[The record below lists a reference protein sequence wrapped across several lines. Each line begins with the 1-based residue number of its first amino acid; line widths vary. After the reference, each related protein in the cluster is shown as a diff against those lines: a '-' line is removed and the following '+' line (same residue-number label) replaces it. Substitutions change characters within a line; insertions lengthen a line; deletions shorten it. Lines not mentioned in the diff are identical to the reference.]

1 MAILNLPT
9 FTEQKVK
16 TPEEKLLES
25 LQQMQIE
32 RPQAEVPRFTRYG
45 NRMAERGGFDVL
57 PQEQL
62 RGMTQQQVDEYEAE
76 RRKARGAGISETLMR
91 VGQAFAGQD
100 ADAGI
105 VRRQQA
111 RQAQEQQAEQ
121 KAQMQ
126 AFKDVPKNIS
136 ARDYGSNKEYYT
148 ALGKSY
154 MSKGF
159 IDQGIKF
166 LELGKPATPTDL
178 TKQLISSR
186 KDEQKTFNAVK
197 SAVNNYKQI
206 MDAAE
211 SKGGAASYALMVKFI
226 KQLDDS
232 VVKEGEVRTFGDFQ
246 GVAAN
251 FKNAVNKASGEGFTG
266 QTKAE
271 ILNLAR
277 KTVDRLI
284 KDYNDYRGG
293 TDIFYNQIGL
303 SPELLFSGLELNTE
317 GLDLGKTYTAQ
328 DFETEIID
336 VID

>member
-1 MAILNLPT
+1 MSIGKLQNMGGNFVSRLGGADILKQDELSKLDPQQLMAYNQQKEAAKNLGMRELSARLSDAFGGRDVT
-9 FTEQKVK
+9 ARAAQRKAIQQGE
-16 TPEEKLLES
+16 EEK
-25 LQQMQIE
+25 
-32 RPQAEVPRFTRYG
+32 
-45 NRMAERGGFDVL
+45 
-57 PQEQL
+57 
-62 RGMTQQQVDEYEAE
+62 
-76 RRKARGAGISETLMR
+76 RKAKE
-91 VGQAFAGQD
+91 
-100 ADAGI
+100 
-105 VRRQQA
+105 
-111 RQAQEQQAEQ
+111 
-121 KAQMQ
+121 QMQ

-136 ARDYGSNKEYYT
+136 AKDYGSNKEYFT

-154 MSKGF
+154 LSKGF
-159 IDQGIKF
+159 ADQGIKF
-166 LELGKPATPTDL
+166 LELGKPTTATDL

-197 SAVNNYKQI
+197 SGVDNFKQI

-211 SKGGAASYALMVKFI
+211 SEGGAASYALMVKFI

-246 GVAAN
+246 GLAAN
-251 FKNAVNKASGEGFTG
+251 FKNAVNKAEGKGFTG
-266 QTKAE
+266 ETKAE

-277 KTVDRLI
+277 QTVDRLI

-328 DFETEIID
+328 DFETID
-336 VID
+336 VLD

>member
-1 MAILNLPT
+1 MPILNNKPLDPFGT
-9 FTEQKVK
+9 NTLFNDIQNTNAQIQSMNI
-16 TPEEKLLES
+16 P
-25 LQQMQIE
+25 QQTQPMNIPQQTQPMQE
-32 RPQAEVPRFTRYG
+32 DP
-45 NRMAERGGFDVL
+45 M
-57 PQEQL
+57 
-62 RGMTQQQVDEYEAE
+62 
-76 RRKARGAGISETLMR
+76 
-91 VGQAFAGQD
+91 
-100 ADAGI
+100 
-105 VRRQQA
+105 VRRQRAGNMMLALSDVLRGQDPSQGVMQ
-111 RQAQEQQAEQ
+111 RQKMLQAQKQQAEQ

-126 AFKDVPKNIS
+126 DFKDVPKNIS
-136 ARDYGSNKEYYT
+136 AKDYGSNKEYYT

-166 LELGKPATPTDL
+166 LELGKPATATDL

-197 SAVNNYKQI
+197 SGVDNFKQI
-206 MDAAE
+206 IDAAE
-211 SKGGAASYALMVKFI
+211 SKGGAGSYALMVKFI

-246 GVAAN
+246 GIAAN
-251 FKNAVNKASGEGFTG
+251 FKNAVGKATGEGFTG

-277 KTVDRLI
+277 QTVDRLI
-284 KDYNDYRGG
+284 KDYNNYRSG

-317 GLDLGKTYTAQ
+317 GLDFEKTYTKE
-328 DFETEIID
+328 DFETID

>member
-1 MAILNLPT
+1 MAFGKPRTPL
-9 FTEQKVK
+9 
-16 TPEEKLLES
+16 TPEEQ
-25 LQQMQIE
+25 LQ
-32 RPQAEVPRFTRYG
+32 
-45 NRMAERGGFDVL
+45 
-57 PQEQL
+57 
-62 RGMTQQQVDEYEAE
+62 
-76 RRKARGAGISETLMR
+76 RRQNLGVGLAALSETLR
-91 VGQAFAGQD
+91 GGDPVARTLGLQQQFE
-100 ADAGI
+100 
-105 VRRQQA
+105 QQA
-111 RQAQEQQAEQ
+111 QQAEQ

-136 ARDYGSNKEYYT
+136 AKDYGSNKEYFT

-154 MSKGF
+154 LLKGF
-159 IDQGIKF
+159 ADQGIKF
-166 LELGKPATPTDL
+166 LELGKPTTATDL

-197 SAVNNYKQI
+197 SGVDNFKQI

-211 SKGGAASYALMVKFI
+211 SEGGAASYALMVKFI

-246 GVAAN
+246 GLAAN
-251 FKNAVNKASGEGFTG
+251 FKNAVNKAEGKGFTG
-266 QTKAE
+266 ETKAE

-277 KTVDRLI
+277 QTVDRLI
-284 KDYNDYRGG
+284 KDYNDYRSG

-328 DFETEIID
+328 DFETID
-336 VID
+336 VLD

>member
-1 MAILNLPT
+1 MGGNFVSRLGGADILKQDELSKLDPQQLMAYNQQKEAAKNLGMRELSARLSDAFGGRDVT
-9 FTEQKVK
+9 ARAAQRKAIQQGE
-16 TPEEKLLES
+16 EEK
-25 LQQMQIE
+25 
-32 RPQAEVPRFTRYG
+32 
-45 NRMAERGGFDVL
+45 
-57 PQEQL
+57 
-62 RGMTQQQVDEYEAE
+62 
-76 RRKARGAGISETLMR
+76 RKAKE
-91 VGQAFAGQD
+91 
-100 ADAGI
+100 
-105 VRRQQA
+105 
-111 RQAQEQQAEQ
+111 
-121 KAQMQ
+121 QMQ

-136 ARDYGSNKEYYT
+136 AKDYGSNKEYFT

-154 MSKGF
+154 LSKGF
-159 IDQGIKF
+159 ADQGIKF
-166 LELGKPATPTDL
+166 LELGKPTTATDL

-197 SAVNNYKQI
+197 SGVDNFKQI

-211 SKGGAASYALMVKFI
+211 SEGGAASYALMVKFI

-246 GVAAN
+246 GLAAN
-251 FKNAVNKASGEGFTG
+251 FKNAVNKAEGKGFTG
-266 QTKAE
+266 ETKAE

-277 KTVDRLI
+277 QTVDRLI

-328 DFETEIID
+328 DFETID
-336 VID
+336 VLD